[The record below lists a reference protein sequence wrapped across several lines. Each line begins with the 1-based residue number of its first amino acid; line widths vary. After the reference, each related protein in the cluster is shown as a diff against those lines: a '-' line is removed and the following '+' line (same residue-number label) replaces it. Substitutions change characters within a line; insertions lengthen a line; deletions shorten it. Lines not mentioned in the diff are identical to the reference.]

1 MKAIRFVLVLLI
13 GFTTL
18 YAQTKEGQ
26 VIFKTGSDS
35 VSYSIGQNIG
45 GNLKDPF
52 MNINFD
58 LLIRGIKDAVDG
70 EKLLTDDQMQNV
82 MMAFNQ
88 KLMAHKQEE
97 LRVVEEQKKIVGEQ
111 KKIEGQKFLEENSKK
126 EGVVILPSGLRYK
139 ILVQGTGISPKP
151 EDKVKVHYTGTLID
165 GTKFDSSYDRNEPAV
180 FGVTQVI
187 KGWTEALQL
196 MKVGDKWQLFI
207 PSELAYGENGAGN
220 VIGPNEVLIFE
231 VELLDVIQK

>member
-1 MKAIRFVLVLLI
+1 MKAIRFILVLLI

-18 YAQTKEGQ
+18 HAQTKEGQ

-58 LLIRGIKDAVDG
+58 LLMRGIIDAVKG

-88 KLMAHKQEE
+88 KLIAHRQEE
-97 LRVVEEQKKIVGEQ
+97 SRVVGEQKKIVG
-111 KKIEGQKFLEENSKK
+111 QKFLDENSKQ
-126 EGVVILPSGLRYK
+126 EGVVVLPRGLLYK
-139 ILVQGTGISPKP
+139 VLVLGTGISPKRV
-151 EDKVKVHYTGTLID
+151 D
-165 GTKFDSSYDRNEPAV
+165 
-180 FGVTQVI
+180 
-187 KGWTEALQL
+187 
-196 MKVGDKWQLFI
+196 
-207 PSELAYGENGAGN
+207 
-220 VIGPNEVLIFE
+220 
-231 VELLDVIQK
+231 

>member
-1 MKAIRFVLVLLI
+1 MKAIRFILVLFV
-13 GFTTL
+13 GFATL
-18 YAQTKEGQ
+18 NAQTKESQ

-58 LLIRGIKDAVDG
+58 LLMRGIKDAVKG

-88 KLMAHKQEE
+88 KLIAHRQEE
-97 LRVVEEQKKIVGEQ
+97 ARIVGD
-111 KKIEGQKFLEENSKK
+111 KKNIEGQKFLEENSKK
-126 EGVVILPSGLRYK
+126 EGVVVLPSGLRYK
-139 ILVQGTGISPKP
+139 VLVQGTGASPKP

-196 MKVGDKWQLFI
+196 MKIGDKWQLFI

-231 VELLDVIQK
+231 VELLDVIQQ